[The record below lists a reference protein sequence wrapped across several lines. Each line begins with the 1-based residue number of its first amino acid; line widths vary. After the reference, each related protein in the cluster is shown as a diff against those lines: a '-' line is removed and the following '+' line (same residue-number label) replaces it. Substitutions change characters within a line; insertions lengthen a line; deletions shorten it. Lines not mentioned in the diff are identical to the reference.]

1 MTKWKPLLWTVHL
14 SGWNGREQSGINR
27 YFLFSSLLLFTVGL
41 VGTLY
46 TFHLTAGDCEL
57 IGHACMAH
65 RCQNEAPC
73 MQADID
79 MLTHE
84 SPHTP
89 HECTNKTQMNFCV
102 NYTQKRMHGEYK
114 LEKNK
119 QTKLHRIFLAPGS
132 QIKAQSKVWSRALRV
147 QTIYIRSSYWEIA
160 LEYSVLQC
168 HLDKVPLPIFQMTAN
183 CMTGCAYVPL
193 CIMLFTGWWAA
204 EWKGGWEH
212 CKLYCKYA
220 WVNISST
227 PSVNL
232 KCSRIVPS
240 QIWE

>member
-1 MTKWKPLLWTVHL
+1 MKASAMNRTPFWLEWKRAVWYQPVFPL
-14 SGWNGREQSGINR
+14 
-27 YFLFSSLLLFTVGL
+27 LFSSLLLFTVGL

-114 LEKNK
+114 LEKK
-119 QTKLHRIFLAPGS
+119 QTN
-132 QIKAQSKVWSRALRV
+132 
-147 QTIYIRSSYWEIA
+147 QT
-160 LEYSVLQC
+160 
-168 HLDKVPLPIFQMTAN
+168 
-183 CMTGCAYVPL
+183 
-193 CIMLFTGWWAA
+193 
-204 EWKGGWEH
+204 
-212 CKLYCKYA
+212 
-220 WVNISST
+220 T
-227 PSVNL
+227 PHIP
-232 KCSRIVPS
+232 CSRQPNKSPKQGVKQGTESPNNLY
-240 QIWE
+240 QILLLRDCTGIFSLAVSFR

>member
-114 LEKNK
+114 LEKK
-119 QTKLHRIFLAPGS
+119 QTN
-132 QIKAQSKVWSRALRV
+132 
-147 QTIYIRSSYWEIA
+147 QT
-160 LEYSVLQC
+160 
-168 HLDKVPLPIFQMTAN
+168 
-183 CMTGCAYVPL
+183 
-193 CIMLFTGWWAA
+193 
-204 EWKGGWEH
+204 
-212 CKLYCKYA
+212 
-220 WVNISST
+220 T
-227 PSVNL
+227 PHIP
-232 KCSRIVPS
+232 CSRQPNKSPKQGVKQGTESPNNLY
-240 QIWE
+240 QILLLRDCTGIFSLAVSFR